1 MSKAKKYNIS
11 MVAATSLEVVPNAP
25 VVKVRKE
32 ELNRTLRNIEQTQ
45 KELKEIENSSFLR
58 KIKIAFTGERTDL
71 LTRSAY
77 EIAELAKLNSEMIV
91 SIGCLSEYSIKI
103 QSILLN
109 QQEAIKGQ
117 SEIIQSSLE
126 QSEENIDW
134 VITYVKEIKDSIQK
148 IEQNFKILESTLKS
162 EIESQSKSIASMAQ
176 QLNVTEANLK
186 EIVRTLEGQNY
197 SMKENILQIDS
208 RFSSQIEKLE
218 NELEKQN
225 KVIFKMKITLFSFI
239 FIFAFLLLL
248 KSSF

>member
-1 MSKAKKYNIS
+1 MSKAKKINIS
-11 MVAATSLEVVPNAP
+11 MVATTSLEVVPNAP

-71 LTRSAY
+71 ITRSAY

-134 VITYVKEIKDSIQK
+134 VITYVKEIKDSIQR

-162 EIESQSKSIASMAQ
+162 EIESQSKSIASIAQ